1 MRSKRNIVLLWV
13 LATLPAV
20 MVAAVYG
27 RLPRRVPIQWGFDGV
42 VNTWGDKSVY
52 WIIALV
58 CLLMAAMFQ
67 FLPFVDPKRR
77 SYTVFQKYYDGFALL
92 MELFMVLLTAV
103 TLVES
108 LHPGTVSIGR
118 VVTVAFSVLLVF
130 LGNMMGKIKHNYFMG
145 IKTPWTLADPDVWNR
160 THRFTGRLWFLV
172 GVVTIPCALAL
183 PEGVFGAVF
192 GVGIVLSTG
201 AGILMSYI
209 WYRRAHREEDA
220 AGDDEGGGPA
230 GEP

>member
-1 MRSKRNIVLLWV
+1 MRSKRNIAFLWV
-13 LATLPAV
+13 LAVLPAV

-27 RLPRRVPIQWGFDGV
+27 RLPRQVPIQWGFDGV

-77 SYTVFQKYYDGFALL
+77 SYVVFQKYYDGFALL
-92 MELFMVLLTAV
+92 MELVMVLATAM
-103 TLVES
+103 TLVECIR
-108 LHPGTVSIGR
+108 PGAVSISR
-118 VVTVAFSVLLVF
+118 AVTVAISALFVF

-172 GVVTIPCALAL
+172 GVVTIPCALLL
-183 PEGVFGAVF
+183 PERIFALVF
-192 GVGIVLSTG
+192 GVGMAVSTV

-209 WYRRAHREEDA
+209 WYRGRHGKEPETGAHD
-220 AGDDEGGGPA
+220 
-230 GEP
+230 